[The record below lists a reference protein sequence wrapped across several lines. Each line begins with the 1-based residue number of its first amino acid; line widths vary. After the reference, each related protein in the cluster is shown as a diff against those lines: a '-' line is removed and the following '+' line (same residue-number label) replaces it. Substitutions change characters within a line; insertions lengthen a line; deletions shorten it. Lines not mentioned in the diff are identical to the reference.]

1 MMKKIITTT
10 TILMY
15 LSIMLTISLPVY
27 ESLYSIQPLNIVE
40 EEDIY

>member
-15 LSIMLTISLPVY
+15 LSIMLTISLPVS
-27 ESLYSIQPLNIVE
+27 ESLYSIQPRNIVE